1 MHDPTHEYDDN
12 CEGCQPAMMDIKT
25 GKPMEQDHPVM
36 VALMKA
42 WREKTTLTE
51 RRATS
56 RVWMGQSQNPI
67 DFEIMH
73 RVGGIIQKAID
84 EVEGNANE
92 VHGSD
97 E

>member
-1 MHDPTHEYDDN
+1 MHDPTHEYDDD
-12 CEGCQPAMMDIKT
+12 CEGCQPALMDTKT
-25 GKPMEQDHPVM
+25 GKNMEKDHPVM

-42 WREKTTLTE
+42 WKERTTLTE

-73 RVGGIIQKAID
+73 RVAGIIQQVID
-84 EVEGNANE
+84 EAVKENE
-92 VHGSD
+92 KSK
-97 E
+97 